1 MAQLMIYNLRAATAF
16 TLLSSLLF
24 GVLRV
29 YKILPDDE
37 STVVLGYSV
46 FFFVI
51 TFWQRI
57 RAAGPK
63 NGQPANKE
71 QLTIS
76 FQSVGPKQSLRF
88 GS

>member
-1 MAQLMIYNLRAATAF
+1 MMIYNLRAATAF

-29 YKILPDDE
+29 YEILPDDE
-37 STVVLGYSV
+37 STVVLGGV

>member
-1 MAQLMIYNLRAATAF
+1 MIYNLRAATAI
-16 TLLSSLLF
+16 TLLASLLF

-29 YKILPDDE
+29 YEILPDNE
-37 STVVLGYSV
+37 STVVMGYCV
-46 FFFVI
+46 FFFVM

-57 RAAGPK
+57 RAAGP

-76 FQSVGPKQSLRF
+76 ILFRSYPNRG
-88 GS
+88 